1 MFKLLSQGLF
11 VLFFCLTLVSSSAL
25 INIEVVVAAQESV
38 ALPVDAK
45 DKLSEPVD
53 QSNVVIPACSLK
65 VLESPIGVGISQK
78 DKFLSGCIQG
88 IIRFVIVL
96 AVLAAVIKVA
106 ATGLI
111 GMSPVSIGRSDK
123 PASIISNLVVGLF
136 LLLVGWNLLPTI
148 NASFANQ
155 KYLALPTY
163 SVCPMK
169 SNNKCETYDESR
181 TRVAS
186 EAIKK
191 YEASKLSKKWLTSK
205 FDNNYTINVLD
216 SICRARLDDVS
227 YKDIDRAF
235 CKEEYRKFLESIAP
249 KEVTASS
256 GTVDESLLVKV
267 PNYNS
272 NTSKGSE
279 RGTISTSLPPL
290 ITLHHTAG
298 PRNSIEGNR
307 NAIETGVGTAP
318 SVQFGILDDPNK
330 VDYFMEMLT
339 PGSHAVGT
347 WNVGGYSSKSVNSQS
362 FGIEIYY
369 NPTTGEIPNE
379 NQITATAKL
388 LTLLEKKYNSGP
400 DQVTFH
406 GEIDPE
412 YRMSEPWG
420 LVFDGSKHGVIEEL
434 KIHPNWSKLV
444 SKVRSYGGWK
454 SGSFEK
460 LSDDNLAKYIFRRNL
475 ENGKTQSPGGSKY
488 SIYESWLNNNK

>member
-1 MFKLLSQGLF
+1 MFKLLTQGLF
-11 VLFFCLTLVSSSAL
+11 VIFFCLTLISSVTL
-25 INIEVVVAAQESV
+25 INIEVRAVDNTPTTV
-38 ALPVDAK
+38 PVDEK
-45 DKLSEPVD
+45 DKYSEPVD
-53 QSNVVIPACSLK
+53 QSNTIIPACSLK

-88 IIRFVIVL
+88 IIRFIIVL
-96 AVLAAVIKVA
+96 AVLAAVLKVA
-106 ATGLI
+106 ASGLVA
-111 GMSPVSIGRSDK
+111 MSPVGSDAPK
-123 PASIISNLVVGLF
+123 TTSVISNLVVGLF
-136 LLLVGWNLLPTI
+136 LLLVGWNLLPTF

-163 SVCPMK
+163 SICPMK
-169 SNNKCETYDESR
+169 FNNKCETYDESR
-181 TRVAS
+181 TRVAI

-191 YEASKLSKKWLTSK
+191 YEASKLTKKWLTSK

-216 SICRARLDDVS
+216 SICRARLDESS
-227 YKDIDRAF
+227 YKEIDRAF

-249 KEVTASS
+249 KEVTASA

-272 NTSKGSE
+272 NTSKGSD
-279 RGTISTSLPPL
+279 RGAIPTNIPPL

-298 PRNSIEGNR
+298 ARNNIEGNR
-307 NAIETGVGTAP
+307 NSIETGVGRAP
-318 SVQFGILDDPNK
+318 SVQFGIIDDPNK

-347 WNVGGYSSKSVNSQS
+347 WNVGGYNSKSVNSQS

-369 NPTTGEIPNE
+369 NPDTGEIPTD

-388 LTLLEKKYNSGP
+388 LTLLEKKYSSGP

-412 YRMSEPWG
+412 YRLSEPWG

-454 SGSFEK
+454 SGSFDK
-460 LSDDNLAKYIFRRNL
+460 VSDDNLAKYIFRRNI
-475 ENGKTQSPGGSKY
+475 ENGLKQSPGGSK
-488 SIYESWLNNNK
+488 SAIYETYLKNNK